1 MLFAVVSL
9 NLRRRHL
16 DESQRAMVADNIA
29 RFRKGDNQ
37 HTSID
42 VSTPTQVAA
51 AKLLDVGLASV
62 QRARIGRGLGTPEL
76 IAKVERGDVAVSAA

>member
-42 VSTPTQVAA
+42 VSTPTQA